1 MVTFPAGTDPERQGL
16 QPTKAQRMQRPA
28 NYESIIGELRKNA
41 AERLR
46 VTIHEF
52 NGHDML
58 SVRVYAGQDIGQ
70 ARPTQKGLTMHVST
84 LPKLIRL
91 LQEAEAKARAEG
103 LIGS

>member
-1 MVTFPAGTDPERQGL
+1 MVTFPAGTDPERPGL
-16 QPTKAQRMQRPA
+16 QPTRAPRMQRPA
-28 NYESIIGELRKNA
+28 DYEFIIGELRKNT

-58 SVRVYAGQDIGQ
+58 SARVYVGRDIGQ
-70 ARPTQKGLTMHVST
+70 AKPTPKGITVYVST

-91 LQEAEAKARAEG
+91 LQEAEAKARAEE
-103 LIGS
+103 LI

>member
-1 MVTFPAGTDPERQGL
+1 MVTSPAATDPERSGL
-16 QPTKAQRMQRPA
+16 QPTKPQRMQRPPD
-28 NYESIIGELRKNA
+28 YEFIGELRKNA

-58 SVRVYAGQDIGQ
+58 SVRVYVGQDIGEP
-70 ARPTQKGLTMHVST
+70 RPTQKGLTMHVST
-84 LPKLIRL
+84 LLKLIRL
-91 LQEAEAKARAEG
+91 LQEAEAKARTEG